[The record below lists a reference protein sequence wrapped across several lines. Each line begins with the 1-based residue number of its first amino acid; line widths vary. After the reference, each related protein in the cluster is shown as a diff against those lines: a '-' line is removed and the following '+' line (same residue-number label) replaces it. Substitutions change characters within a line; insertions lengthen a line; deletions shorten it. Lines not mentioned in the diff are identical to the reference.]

1 MKKIIAAL
9 LTLIMATALFAGCGQ
24 DNGDVNLP
32 VNVGDTTPK
41 PQEST
46 DPAGIIPPARRLR
59 VSRSAERA

>member
-24 DNGDVNLP
+24 DNGDVDLP

-41 PQEST
+41 P
-46 DPAGIIPPARRLR
+46 PLR
-59 VSRSAERA
+59 ALRSAERA

>member
-24 DNGDVNLP
+24 DNGDVDLP

-41 PQEST
+41 PQVQT
-46 DPAGIIPPARRLR
+46 PARAKLR
-59 VSRSAERA
+59 VPPLRALRSAARA